1 MAGVLLGLGFLYFL
15 KSEQKKI
22 YPSVLNLEISG
33 WFRSICLK
41 LTVFLYINLST
52 KCEGQASEQAPKWE
66 SHERNMSYVFNNHLL
81 SSSVFNLVSYVF
93 LDI

>member
-33 WFRSICLK
+33 
-41 LTVFLYINLST
+41 
-52 KCEGQASEQAPKWE
+52 
-66 SHERNMSYVFNNHLL
+66 
-81 SSSVFNLVSYVF
+81 
-93 LDI
+93 